1 MGQRARELLDRIG
14 QSSLAVQFEHEQFR
28 HDRGGRRGRIAAAA
42 AASGLASGSSRRSAG
57 SAWARPS
64 GSTRPG
70 ATGPWSTRPGSA
82 ARSATALNHTL
93 PTRQRDVLL
102 TIHQVGDGRSHGAA
116 KSGIDVGKLFALVG
130 AVCDKV
136 SLRGDLDDQ
145 IPRGADRSPANTRSH
160 RSVPALL
167 LRDRIPGAQLSTSAF
182 LGWRGAY

>member
-1 MGQRARELLDRIG
+1 LY
-14 QSSLAVQFEHEQFR
+14 
-28 HDRGGRRGRIAAAA
+28 
-42 AASGLASGSSRRSAG
+42 
-57 SAWARPS
+57 
-64 GSTRPG
+64 
-70 ATGPWSTRPGSA
+70 
-82 ARSATALNHTL
+82 NTL

-116 KSGIDVGKLFALVG
+116 ESGIDVGKLFALVG

-145 IPRGADRSPANTRSH
+145 ISRGADRASANTRSH

-167 LRDRIPGAQLSTSAF
+167 LRDRIPGPQLSTSAF